1 MNGLKDTIGEA
12 IVSQQGIED
21 QLQCFTICYTDV
33 GALLESLQSVLREW
47 QHYTSFFDRASTSA
61 YTAPVEHSGGRGR
74 PHFLISEDQLHYL
87 RSMNFTWSE
96 IAALLGVSRMTVY
109 RRRLECG
116 MVNEPANDLT
126 NQELRDLLQ
135 GMRANSPYLGE
146 TMVWGRLRSLG
157 YQVTRDRVCQAI
169 RATDPLSIALP
180 SLPAVTSRR
189 PYSVPGPNSLW
200 HIGEL

>member
-1 MNGLKDTIGEA
+1 
-12 IVSQQGIED
+12 
-21 QLQCFTICYTDV
+21 
-33 GALLESLQSVLREW
+33 
-47 QHYTSFFDRASTSA
+47 
-61 YTAPVEHSGGRGR
+61 
-74 PHFLISEDQLHYL
+74 
-87 RSMNFTWSE
+87 MNFTWSE
-96 IAALLGVSRMTVY
+96 IAALLSVSRMTVY

-126 NQELRDLLQ
+126 NQELCDLLQ
-135 GMRANSPYLGE
+135 RMRANSPYLGE

>member
-1 MNGLKDTIGEA
+1 
-12 IVSQQGIED
+12 
-21 QLQCFTICYTDV
+21 
-33 GALLESLQSVLREW
+33 
-47 QHYTSFFDRASTSA
+47 
-61 YTAPVEHSGGRGR
+61 
-74 PHFLISEDQLHYL
+74 
-87 RSMNFTWSE
+87 MNFNWSE

-126 NQELRDLLQ
+126 NQELCDLLQ
-135 GMRANSPYLGE
+135 RMRANSPYLGE

-157 YQVTRDRVCQAI
+157 YQVTRDRVRQAI
-169 RATDPLSIALP
+169 RATDPLSVALR